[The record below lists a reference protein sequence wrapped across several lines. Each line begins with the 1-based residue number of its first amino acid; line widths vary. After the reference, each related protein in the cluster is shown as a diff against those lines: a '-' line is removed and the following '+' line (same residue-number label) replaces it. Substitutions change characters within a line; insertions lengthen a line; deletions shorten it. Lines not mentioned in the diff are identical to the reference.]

1 MNYQIWKS
9 EPKRRKKGIISDW
22 ADDSQSCISTNIDE
36 RGWFFVPKKS
46 KLLQCHEIEFQF
58 ALIQALSR
66 IILSLVTFQL
76 NYMNMKMPL
85 TPFLRKCPINK
96 STVKYLLMK
105 YIWNQQFITKEFMLD
120 SSRNET
126 SKLARTVLVTMIVPM
141 IGAPAFVCRL
151 IPVYSLK
158 HELSFH
164 ETLKVINLFHRNKW
178 FVFLLMSDSFQG
190 KSNQAWFKI
199 YQKSYRSDEI
209 FACNHN
215 ILNVVFKFLYFL
227 YNPTYLLK
235 NIRNNWP
242 MEKHKKIEV

>member
-1 MNYQIWKS
+1 MHNITYNTHSITHSVNQYSLVKGIIERLRTANHNIIDELNLNRIELSNLKIWTEK
-9 EPKRRKKGIISDW
+9 KKKGIISDW

-36 RGWFFVPKKS
+36 HGWFFVPKKS

-76 NYMNMKMPL
+76 NYMNVKMPL

-126 SKLARTVLVTMIVPM
+126 SKLARTVL
-141 IGAPAFVCRL
+141 L
-151 IPVYSLK
+151 LW
-158 HELSFH
+158 
-164 ETLKVINLFHRNKW
+164 LFQW
-178 FVFLLMSDSFQG
+178 
-190 KSNQAWFKI
+190 
-199 YQKSYRSDEI
+199 
-209 FACNHN
+209 
-215 ILNVVFKFLYFL
+215 
-227 YNPTYLLK
+227 
-235 NIRNNWP
+235 
-242 MEKHKKIEV
+242 